1 MTGPGETAAAAPKG
15 NAEALRQKGRTT
27 TILRR
32 VRPVRTPKVQP
43 APAGN
48 LSGNGRR
55 HEAKGPCVSDC
66 QKTCQAKSF
75 GGKKS
80 VKGNRQG
87 VLSRSIT
94 RRSGQNCKIELQDHF
109 AILPPGLTENPA
121 GTFSTGRE
129 GGGLPPSAGLTN
141 LD

>member
-1 MTGPGETAAAAPKG
+1 MQTVK
-15 NAEALRQKGRTT
+15 
-27 TILRR
+27 
-32 VRPVRTPKVQP
+32 
-43 APAGN
+43 
-48 LSGNGRR
+48 
-55 HEAKGPCVSDC
+55 
-66 QKTCQAKSF
+66 KTCPAENF

-94 RRSGQNCKIELQDHF
+94 RCSGQNCKIELQDHF

-129 GGGLPPSAGLTN
+129 GGGPPPSAGLMN

>member
-1 MTGPGETAAAAPKG
+1 MQTVKKNCP
-15 NAEALRQKGRTT
+15 AE
-27 TILRR
+27 
-32 VRPVRTPKVQP
+32 
-43 APAGN
+43 N
-48 LSGNGRR
+48 
-55 HEAKGPCVSDC
+55 
-66 QKTCQAKSF
+66 F